1 MVQLMSVLLFLPL
14 LPLLIF
20 LLFAAA
26 SVVVATDRVKDTS
39 AAAATCVNVLD
50 NLEDIATMLV
60 NGEECVR
67 TLDAYV
73 GG

>member
-26 SVVVATDRVKDTS
+26 SVVVAADRVKDTS
-39 AAAATCVNVLD
+39 TACVNVLD